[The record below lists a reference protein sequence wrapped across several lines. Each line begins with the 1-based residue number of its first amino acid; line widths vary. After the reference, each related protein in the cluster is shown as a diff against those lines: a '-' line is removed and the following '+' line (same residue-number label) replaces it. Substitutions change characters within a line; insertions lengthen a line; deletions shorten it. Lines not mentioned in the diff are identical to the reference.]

1 MGSSSEAREDSS
13 HILTLPISPKMVAFF
28 FLFFLLF
35 TNPVSPSSFPDRF
48 IRSSS
53 PSLLEKNKSQ
63 EYFELSVPLPS
74 DQLAPSCTLPI
85 LQHSFGNTINS
96 PPFNTTYSPP
106 SDCPPPWSHVILE
119 FRATCRGEQYDR
131 ISGLWLSGVELLRTS
146 TAEPTQ
152 SGIFWKVHKDI
163 SRYYSLLIQSNLTV
177 TMMLENIVNRE
188 YTGVYNVEV
197 TFLFYKDIFVK
208 KDDVRLPSI
217 IGNQDSGWKLGSETE
232 KLYRNLG
239 IGVEDPADKI
249 IPISDTGERGFWFR
263 IDSESELRSTEI
275 QIPNNTRRAVVE
287 LYVSFHGNDEFW
299 YSNPPTSYVI
309 TNNITTGRV
318 NGAFREVVVTVDGQL
333 VGSEVPLP
341 VIFTGGI
348 NPLLWEPVVAIG
360 AFNLPT
366 YDIELTPF
374 LGPLLD
380 GKVHRIGIG
389 VSDGISYWLVDANLH
404 LWLDHNSP
412 TVEAKSS
419 FDQNPVFKIERIST
433 VRHLDGSFK
442 IKAERRSHLV
452 GWIKWSA
459 GNFTTTI
466 SQNYKFTNSIQ
477 FQKNGTYKLVKQ
489 KIKAHSDVKY
499 ADQHGRVI
507 ARKKFKG
514 KYPLNVITAA
524 LPGSNKD
531 IYFLLTNVSHSLQ
544 EKYIHNNEKTQV
556 TNSQVSYGWMEVK
569 DHSVLSG
576 VGNTNQSFAYR
587 VGLNCY
593 SRSIAASHGNIL
605 SDNATF
611 HCLSLAAL

>member
-1 MGSSSEAREDSS
+1 
-13 HILTLPISPKMVAFF
+13 MVAFF
-28 FLFFLLF
+28 FLFFLLL

-48 IRSSS
+48 TKSLS
-53 PSLLEKNKSQ
+53 PFLLKKNKSQ

-106 SDCPPPWSHVILE
+106 SDCPLPWSHVVLE
-119 FRATCRGEQYDR
+119 FRAKCKGEQYDR
-131 ISGLWLSGVELLRTS
+131 ISGLWLGGVELLRTS

-177 TMMLENIVNRE
+177 TVMLENIVNRE
-188 YTGVYNVEV
+188 YTGVYDVEV
-197 TFLFYKDIFVK
+197 TFLFYKDIFAN
-208 KDDVRLPSI
+208 KDDVRLPSMSI
-217 IGNQDSGWKLGSETE
+217 IGNQNSGWKLGSETE
-232 KLYRNLG
+232 KLYGNLG
-239 IGVEDPADKI
+239 IGAEDPSDKI

-263 IDSESELRSTEI
+263 IESESDMRFKEI

-287 LYVSFHGNDEFW
+287 VYVSFHGNDEFW
-299 YSNPPTSYVI
+299 YSNPPTSYII

-318 NGAFREVVVTVDGQL
+318 NGAFREIVVTIDGQL

-341 VIFTGGI
+341 VIFSGGI

-360 AFNLPT
+360 AFNLPS

-374 LGPLLD
+374 LGTLLD

-419 FDQNPVFKIERIST
+419 SDQNPVFKIERTST
-433 VRHLDGSFK
+433 IRKLDGSFK
-442 IKAERRSHLV
+442 IKAERRSHSV
-452 GWIKWSA
+452 GWVKWSA
-459 GNFTTTI
+459 GNFTTTM
-466 SQNYKFTNSIQ
+466 SQNYKFTNFIQ
-477 FQKNGTYKLVKQ
+477 FQKNGTYKVVKQ
-489 KIKAHSDVKY
+489 KVKAHRDVKY
-499 ADQHGRVI
+499 ANQLGQVI
-507 ARKKFKG
+507 ARRKFKG
-514 KYPLNVITAA
+514 KYPLNMVIAT
-524 LPGSNKD
+524 LPGLDNGTQL
-531 IYFLLTNVSHSLQ
+531 LLTNVSHSLQ
-544 EKYIHNNEKTQV
+544 EKYVHNEVKTQL

-569 DHSVLSG
+569 NHSVLSG
-576 VGNTNQSFAYR
+576 VGNTNQSFVYR
-587 VGLNCY
+587 DELNCY

-605 SDNATF
+605 SDDATF
-611 HCLSLAAL
+611 RCLSLAAL